1 MKKALLTAIT
11 VLFIL
16 LSTGIGWANP
26 IKVTVYGEDEYPPYS
41 YRDGREIKGIYHQ
54 ILTEAFSRMKGYDVK
69 IDVLPWKRMI
79 GELEKGKIF
88 AIFAPYKVESRTWMI
103 YSQPI
108 LEEKVVAFGLKSKV
122 EGKSLWPDDFYG
134 AKVGITMGYALE
146 VLFGKK
152 GAIALKEGNLKLERT
167 MDNATNLFL
176 LQTGKIDL
184 YLNDSL
190 TDLMGLDREEDPVVV
205 AAEVEVQQGHVG
217 FSSNFQDFPFVHDFK
232 DQFDGII
239 EDLKEEG
246 FIDRVL
252 EEHTK
257 KSS

>member
-11 VLFIL
+11 VLFIIN
-16 LSTGIGWANP
+16 STGIGWASP

-54 ILTEAFSRMKGYDVK
+54 ILTEAFSRMEGYDVR
-69 IDVLPWKRMI
+69 IDVMPWKRMI
-79 GELEKGKIF
+79 GELEKGRIF
-88 AIFAPYKVESRTWMI
+88 AAFAPYKVDTRPWMI
-103 YSQPI
+103 YSKPI

-122 EGKSLWPDDFYG
+122 EGKKLWPEDFYG
-134 AKVGITMGYALE
+134 SKVGITMGYDLE

-152 GAIALKEGNLKLERT
+152 GVIAIGDGKLESKRT

-176 LQTGKIDL
+176 LRSGKIDL

-190 TDLMGLDREEDPVVV
+190 TDLGDLDKSDDPVVI
-205 AAEVEVQQGHVG
+205 AAEVGSQWGYVG
-217 FSSNFQDFPFVHDFK
+217 FTSNLEDFPFVQDFK
-232 DQFDGII
+232 DKFDGII
-239 EDLKEEG
+239 EDLRGEG
-246 FIDRVL
+246 FIDRIL